1 MIAMKANNPN
11 QVLETAKAFL
21 AGDTVE
27 FIKNPSESTS
37 FDRSSVT
44 AWLLQAWAAPT
55 AEQAEEAIFHA
66 MELEPENPLV
76 NLGSEWFGALSVHCQ
91 ELMSAPSEQAEAP
104 QAEVVAEDHEV
115 IYVPDVSGDST
126 ASAGLVGGAGAA
138 VAAGTLGLGS
148 DRSEE
153 EAETRRREEEE
164 AEARR
169 RDEEAEARRREEEAE
184 ARRRE
189 EEAEA
194 RRREEEAEAQR
205 REEEEAEARRREEEE
220 TEARR
225 REEEESE
232 TRRREE
238 EAAAEADSAEVVE
251 ASICSD
257 VSELSDDVQA
267 VVAAG
272 GTPAVSADQDEAAR
286 KPLVMAVDDSPT
298 IRKLVSITLSREGF
312 EVITASD
319 GLEALQ
325 LLADHRPDIIL
336 SDVNMPRLDG
346 YKLCRYIKKN
356 KGFKD
361 IPVVMLSGK
370 DGPFDKLRGRMFG
383 CGDYIT
389 KPFEASDLVE
399 KVRQHTGVLEKA

>member
-21 AGDTVE
+21 AGDAVE

-91 ELMSAPSEQAEAP
+91 ELVSAPGEQAEAP

-126 ASAGLVGGAGAA
+126 ASAGLVGGTLAAGAA

-194 RRREEEAEAQR
+194 RRREEEAEARRREEEAEAQR
-205 REEEEAEARRREEEE
+205 REELEAEARRREEEE
-220 TEARR
+220 TKKKLLLKQTVPKSSKHR
-225 REEEESE
+225 
-232 TRRREE
+232 
-238 EAAAEADSAEVVE
+238 SAQMSASFQMTFKRSLQQVE
-251 ASICSD
+251 HQPQVLIKTMPLASH
-257 VSELSDDVQA
+257 L
-267 VVAAG
+267 
-272 GTPAVSADQDEAAR
+272 
-286 KPLVMAVDDSPT
+286 
-298 IRKLVSITLSREGF
+298 
-312 EVITASD
+312 
-319 GLEALQ
+319 
-325 LLADHRPDIIL
+325 
-336 SDVNMPRLDG
+336 
-346 YKLCRYIKKN
+346 
-356 KGFKD
+356 
-361 IPVVMLSGK
+361 
-370 DGPFDKLRGRMFG
+370 
-383 CGDYIT
+383 
-389 KPFEASDLVE
+389 
-399 KVRQHTGVLEKA
+399 

>member
-194 RRREEEAEAQR
+194 QR
-205 REEEEAEARRREEEE
+205 REEEEAEARRREEE

-399 KVRQHTGVLEKA
+399 KVRQHTGMLEKA

>member
-1 MIAMKANNPN
+1 MKANNPN

-153 EAETRRREEEE
+153 EAETR
-164 AEARR
+164 
-169 RDEEAEARRREEEAE
+169 
-184 ARRRE
+184 
-189 EEAEA
+189 
-194 RRREEEAEAQR
+194 R